1 MDSNW
6 IYIYIYILYMENSK
20 ISTKNHQYATYID
33 DFYYS
38 GIHENMIV
46 PRL

>member
-1 MDSNW
+1 MDSN
-6 IYIYIYILYMENSK
+6 YIYIYILYMENPK
-20 ISTKNHQYATYID
+20 ISIKNHRYTLYID

-46 PRL
+46 SGL